1 MSFNTCLKIRISEN
15 RNKVLGVSSGA
26 DFIPFLAKKGI
37 EHAEEKNE
45 YGRTLRTYIHTK
57 RQSPVRT
64 NNRL

>member
-1 MSFNTCLKIRISEN
+1 M
-15 RNKVLGVSSGA
+15 LGVSSGA
-26 DFIPFLAKKGI
+26 DLIPFLAKKGI